1 MDIRELLK
9 KDITTTYTN
18 TILSKQ
24 FINSQV
30 SDDLAD
36 ILVTALDDEDPQE
49 GVASIFIPKAYLTII
64 NQSEATEVLM
74 DMFDKDF
81 QEELLKKMDVD
92 LSESDNFVS
101 SLSFESVES
110 EKSTVRSSG
119 TEGYRDV
126 VTLKIFLTNSSQSS
140 VLLGNDI
147 IPVKNGDVL
156 VFKNSPIVPYQAFAK
171 DSPLF
176 AVSLTIKTRLV
187 NANIIHHPSESDI
200 GVIIDCKDMESPS
213 TIKDLEYGLANIT
226 RLNLVN
232 RGFSNIVCFFGRN
245 DFSKAVNILRNKG
258 IKKVLVLF
266 AGAVVNETTY
276 EKVRQAEHIT
286 AWKSDTSV
294 MRKYV
299 VFDTDKYENFQIR
312 GQYLSNVIDQVKNAS
327 HKDFGVS
334 SLQPDETTY
343 EFLELIC
350 RGIIPRDI
358 SLLKEAG
365 SSEGDLVEGAGILK
379 EIKEIL
385 LNT

>member
-9 KDITTTYTN
+9 KDITTTCTN
-18 TILSKQ
+18 TILIKQ
-24 FINSQV
+24 FINSQA

-36 ILVTALDDEDPQE
+36 ILTTALEDEDSQE
-49 GVASIFIPKAYLTII
+49 GVTSIFIPKAYLTII
-64 NQSEATEVLM
+64 KQNEATKVLM
-74 DMFDKDF
+74 DMFDKDL

-92 LSESDNFVS
+92 LSDSNNFVS
-101 SLSFESVES
+101 SLSFKKVES
-110 EKSTVRSSG
+110 DKSTIRSSG

-126 VTLKIFLTNSSQSS
+126 ITLQIFVTNSSHSS
-140 VLLGNDI
+140 VLLGNDTI
-147 IPVKNGDVL
+147 TVKNGDIL

-176 AVSLTIKTRLV
+176 AVTLTIKTRLV
-187 NANIIHHPSESDI
+187 DANVIHHPSESDI

-213 TIKDLEYGLANIT
+213 IIKDLEYGLANIT
-226 RLNLVN
+226 RFNLLN
-232 RGFSNIVCFFGRN
+232 RGFSNIVCFFGRA
-245 DFSKAVNILRNKG
+245 DFSRAVYTLRNKG

-266 AGAVVNETTY
+266 AGAVVDETTY
-276 EKVRQAEHIT
+276 EKVRQADHIT
-286 AWKSDTSV
+286 AWKSNSSV

-334 SLQPDETTY
+334 SLQPDEKTY
-343 EFLELIC
+343 EFLELIYH
-350 RGIIPRDI
+350 GVIPQDI